1 MSSELQ
7 KVGNVSFRIVDKNL
21 DMGFTWKDGVLYL
34 TLQNVMLTDGDTW
47 YEIPI
52 KELRDIE
59 AEKDE
64 SISFVVENMS
74 LNIKG
79 KSAERLLALRHLL
92 LPLIDGSPTGS
103 ELTESVIKLLL
114 LGIDDL
120 DVQASLL
127 KREPEEIRDVISK
140 AEKEGLIKS
149 GIVTEKGKAFLTPE
163 ERELLEKA
171 ESGDR

>member
-1 MSSELQ
+1 MQ

-34 TLQNVMLTDGDTW
+34 TLHNVMLTDGNTW

-59 AEKDE
+59 TGSDE
-64 SISFVVENMS
+64 SISFVVEDMS

-92 LPLIDGSPTGS
+92 LPLIDGVPEGAD
-103 ELTESVIKLLL
+103 LTEGVIKLIL
-114 LGIDDL
+114 LGIDDPG
-120 DVQASLL
+120 VMASLL
-127 KREPEEIRDVISK
+127 KRNTEDVIITLED
-140 AEKEGLIKS
+140 AERNGFIEAGR
-149 GIVTEKGKAFLTPE
+149 VTEKGKEFLSPE

-171 ESGDR
+171 EGDR